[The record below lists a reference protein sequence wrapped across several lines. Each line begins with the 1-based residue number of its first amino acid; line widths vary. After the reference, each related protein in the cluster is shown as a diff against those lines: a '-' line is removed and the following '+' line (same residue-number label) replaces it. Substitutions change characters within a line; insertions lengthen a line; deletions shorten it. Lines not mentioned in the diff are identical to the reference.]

1 MITLACAKR
10 FPRAEVIGVDLDERQ
25 NRTNRQIAETSL
37 VSVTVLDPP
46 SKAKIEA
53 TVVGASPTRLR
64 VLLSA
69 PLPRDA
75 YLVVN
80 LKNHL
85 LFGEV
90 VYCCPRT
97 GAYEAALLI
106 QESHC
111 LSDLDSPPAALTE
124 ILEREKIAAP
134 DCESDSAA
142 LPEAEAAGPWRFVRS
157 VG

>member
-1 MITLACAKR
+1 MDAQTAN
-10 FPRAEVIGVDLDERQ
+10 V
-25 NRTNRQIAETSL
+25 RTADASL
-37 VSVTVLDPP
+37 VSVTVLEPP
-46 SKAKIEA
+46 SKGNIEA
-53 TVVGASPTRLR
+53 AVVGASQTRLR
-64 VLLSA
+64 VRLSA

-80 LKNHL
+80 LKNHM

-90 VYCCPRT
+90 VYCCASS
-97 GAYEAALLI
+97 GAYEAGLLI

-111 LSDLDSPPAALTE
+111 LGDLGNPPTTLTE

-134 DCESDSAA
+134 DCEPDSTA
-142 LPEAEAAGPWRFVRS
+142 LPEAEAAGQWRFVRS